1 MNMKPKKYPIIPLV
15 FSALVFWPF
24 FSSNSPAIAQIIPDN
39 SLPNN
44 SQVMQNGDI
53 FTIDGGTTAGQ
64 NLFHSFQEFSLNTGN
79 EAYFNNATTINNII
93 AYNRTAVIC
102 RSRIYI
108 C

>member
-1 MNMKPKKYPIIPLV
+1 MNMKPKKSPIIPLV

-39 SLPNN
+39 TLPNN
-44 SQVMQNGDI
+44 SQVIQTGDI

-79 EAYFNNATTINNII
+79 EAYLNNDTTINNIS
-93 AYNRTAVIC
+93 C
-102 RSRIYI
+102 L
-108 C
+108 